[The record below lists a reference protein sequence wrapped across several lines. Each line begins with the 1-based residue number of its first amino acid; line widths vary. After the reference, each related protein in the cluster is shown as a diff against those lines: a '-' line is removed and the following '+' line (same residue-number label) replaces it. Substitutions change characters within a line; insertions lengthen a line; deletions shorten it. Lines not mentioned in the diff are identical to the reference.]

1 MLICSVTQSC
11 LTLCDSMD
19 HSPLGFS
26 IHGISQARI
35 LERVAISSFRRSF
48 QPRDRTHIS
57 CIGRQ
62 IFFFFLTTEP
72 PGKPK
77 VKGLVAQSCPHGHEL
92 YSLMDYSLSNSSVHG
107 ILQARILEYIAIP
120 FSRESSWPRIRTWV
134 SCFAGRFFTIWNTLS
149 LFAVTLFKYSK
160 MIKKIVS
167 SICCFLISLALHY
180 KAHQLDRGKI
190 LHPNSDTPL

>member
-1 MLICSVTQSC
+1 MPLCIWDKWTPVGGSVTSPSFSSVPKTKYEYSSLPRRKITAHFPSFMLICSVTQSC

-35 LERVAISSFRRSF
+35 LERVAISSFRRSY

-120 FSRESSWPRIRTWV
+120 FSRESS
-134 SCFAGRFFTIWNTLS
+134 
-149 LFAVTLFKYSK
+149 
-160 MIKKIVS
+160 
-167 SICCFLISLALHY
+167 
-180 KAHQLDRGKI
+180 
-190 LHPNSDTPL
+190 